1 MSLSFHLPQEHGQ
14 GHHFSYCSRLG
25 GIKFAET
32 VFCGIIKALI
42 TLFANAMD
50 EPRELQYLQWAAS
63 FS

>member
-1 MSLSFHLPQEHGQ
+1 M
-14 GHHFSYCSRLG
+14 G